1 MLYQLSYC
9 RRMLKNMLSFESECK
24 GTAFFL
30 TDQIFLKKNA
40 KKVRFLGFL
49 WYIWHFLTTFVVD
62 SSIMQRTP
70 EQIAYV
76 KLQSRLTKRFH
87 KACADYG
94 LIADGDHILIGLSG
108 GKDSLALVEFL
119 GRRAQIYVPRF
130 RVTAVHIRVKDR
142 DYHSDLSYLESFC
155 ARVHVPFVVRDTEI
169 ARKTSSP
176 VDSTSDNSLEAKE
189 KHPCFL
195 CSWYRRKALFDV
207 AQELGC
213 NKIALGHHKDDLV
226 ETLLMNLIF
235 QGSVATIPPL
245 LQMEKMPIQMI
256 RPLCLIEEKDLVRYA
271 ELSAYEKQVKLCPFE
286 KVSSRSEIKG
296 LLRQLEGLNADVRDS
311 IWGAMENI
319 KNDYLPRKVK

>member
-1 MLYQLSYC
+1 MVKTPQEIALGKLH
-9 RRMLKNMLSFESECK
+9 
-24 GTAFFL
+24 
-30 TDQIFLKKNA
+30 A
-40 KKVRFLGFL
+40 K
-49 WYIWHFLTTFVVD
+49 
-62 SSIMQRTP
+62 
-70 EQIAYV
+70 
-76 KLQSRLTKRFH
+76 LTKRFH

-94 LIADGDHILIGLSG
+94 LIADGDHILVGLSG

-119 GRRAQIYVPRF
+119 GKRAQVYVPRF
-130 RVTAVHIRVKDR
+130 KVTAVHVRVKER
-142 DYHSDLSYLESFC
+142 DYHSDLSYLEDFC
-155 ARVHVPFVVRDTEI
+155 ARVRVPFIVRDTEI
-169 ARKTSSP
+169 G
-176 VDSTSDNSLEAKE
+176 DEAMRREGDEAKGKETKE

-256 RPLCLIEEKDLVRYA
+256 RPLCLIEEKDIQHYA
-271 ELSAYEKQVKLCPFE
+271 ELCGYEKQVKLCPLE
-286 KVSSRSEIKG
+286 KVSNRAEIKQ
-296 LLRQLEGLNADVRDS
+296 LLSQLEALNPNVRDS

-319 KNDYLPRKVK
+319 KSDYLPKR